1 MGTYEKIMVEFKEAF
16 WPKDKPFIACCPSS
30 QAAVSGNPLSGTAV
44 GGHPHAPS
52 ASTTLPSPSSFFP
65 SILLPPLADAESDR
79 LPALLLPC
87 PVAGDET
94 ARESLAPPRAVVA
107 AEISA
112 AIEKPPLL
120 PTAGLGAAVRAE
132 VSNGARVEASNGSP
146 ASAVTATALPA
157 PVLLENYLWSKGVP
171 VLTAAITGA
180 RARYAQAAAAVA
192 AAAAADG
199 DREGGGE
206 EWRDAHAREMY
217 RQLIK
222 PAVDD
227 AFGKGKGTPEPVS
240 VSMTR

>member
-16 WPKDKPFIACCPSS
+16 WPKDQPFIGCCPPS
-30 QAAVSGNPLSGTAV
+30 QAAVSGNPLSDTAV
-44 GGHPHAPS
+44 GDHPHAPS
-52 ASTTLPSPSSFFP
+52 AATALPSPSSFSP
-65 SILLPPLADAESDR
+65 SIPLPPLADAESDC

-94 ARESLAPPRAVVA
+94 TPVALAPPRAVVA

-112 AIEKPPLL
+112 AIEQPPLF
-120 PTAGLGAAVRAE
+120 PTAGWGAAVRAE

-157 PVLLENYLWSKGVP
+157 PVFLENYLWSKGVP

-180 RARYAQAAAAVA
+180 RARYAGAA

-199 DREGGGE
+199 DGEGKGK

-227 AFGKGKGTPEPVS
+227 AFGNGKGTPEPVS
-240 VSMTR
+240 VSITR